1 MNIILYDRDNKAMTE
16 SARMRFKTLIADS
29 AREGYGE
36 YRTHIE
42 FMDDVA
48 ASFDFN
54 HHMMVRLNE
63 TVKDAL
69 DPNGILAPG
78 KNGIWP
84 RDLRGIGA

>member
-1 MNIILYDRDNKAMTE
+1 MTE
-16 SARMRFKTLIADS
+16 GARALFKTLIADS
-29 AREGYGE
+29 AKEGYAE
-36 YRTHIE
+36 YRTHIG

-48 ASFDFN
+48 ETFDFN
-54 HHMMVRLNE
+54 HHVMMRLNE

-84 RDLRGIGA
+84 RDFRGRGA